1 LNYLAIDI
9 KKRHVYESEKNDLR
23 GKLMIEIDTLEKL
36 DQILEKNETVL
47 VLFYASWCPYCRNI
61 VSSFD
66 KKVSKSS
73 FEIVIHVILDDF
85 DSPLWDEYDV
95 EAVPTIIFFEKG
107 KIIKRL
113 DGKSG
118 LGLSEKQLKV
128 WLEELLG

>member
-1 LNYLAIDI
+1 
-9 KKRHVYESEKNDLR
+9 
-23 GKLMIEIDTLEKL
+23 MIEIDTLEKL